1 MKRLWLIVLISTGEI
16 LLASES
22 SAEFLAHKK
31 VNADDTDRLNV
42 GATEATAESLQK
54 AIKKKGNKAFL
65 VNPATE
71 LGEKGDYYTLTNDLL
86 EEFTFAAD
94 VTE

>member
-1 MKRLWLIVLISTGEI
+1 MKRLWMIVLISTGEI
-16 LLASES
+16 LIASEN
-22 SAEFLAHKK
+22 SADFLAHKK

-42 GATEATAESLQK
+42 GATDATAEGLQK
-54 AIKKKGNKAFL
+54 ALKKKGNKAYL

-71 LGEKGDYYTLTNDLL
+71 LSVTGDYYTLTNDLL